1 MIEKTS
7 PHHAYG
13 NYLAIIGISG
23 IIATAILGS
32 LKLTGKAISEQTTP
46 SVILNTLLLVSISL
60 IAIGLILKG
69 LAKRY

>member
-13 NYLAIIGISG
+13 NYLTIIGISG

-32 LKLTGKAISEQTTP
+32 LRLTGKIISEQTTP
-46 SVILNTLLLVSISL
+46 SIILNILLLASFLL
-60 IAIGLILKG
+60 IAVGLIIKG
-69 LAKRY
+69 MAKD